1 MGYHI
6 NPFRAS
12 TRVHERQY
20 ANEIFVPYDDDVM
33 QNSGFVLSVR
43 PSRWTQT
50 QRSLRNVSLMYLK
63 KIKRYRK
70 VIKNKVITD
79 RQATVIV
86 T

>member
-20 ANEIFVPYDDDVM
+20 ANEIFVPYDDNVM

-63 KIKRYRK
+63 KIKKVQKSDKKQSDYRQ
-70 VIKNKVITD
+70 TD
-79 RQATVIV
+79 RLS
-86 T
+86 